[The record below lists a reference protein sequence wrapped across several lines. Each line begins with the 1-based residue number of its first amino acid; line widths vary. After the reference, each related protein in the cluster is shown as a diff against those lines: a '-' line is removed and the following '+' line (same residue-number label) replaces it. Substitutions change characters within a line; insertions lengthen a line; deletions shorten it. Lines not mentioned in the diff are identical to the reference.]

1 MGTAGMT
8 PQFPAATPQAI
19 GLSEGQRI
27 VNTFADPPKTF
38 TDLKRYPTWWVP
50 WLLLSVFSYL
60 LVFAVAQKVGFEQ
73 VSQNQLRLNR
83 RQAERM
89 EQMPPEQRARAL
101 QLSVTITK
109 AISYCFPIVL
119 LISLAVIAVVLMVT
133 FNFGLGQEIGFP
145 ESMAVVTYA
154 HLPGIIKGVLAA
166 VSLYAGASPEGFNF
180 ENPLASNLGAL
191 IDVSEH
197 PLLYRMGSAVDVF
210 TIWVLILT
218 GIGFAC
224 VSKLKRST
232 SLAVVFGWYAL
243 ITLIGIGFAAAFS

>member
-8 PQFPAATPQAI
+8 PQFPTATPQAI
-19 GLSEGQRI
+19 SLSEGQRI
-27 VNTFADPPKTF
+27 VNTLADPSKAF

-119 LISLAVIAVVLMVT
+119 LISLAVIALVLMVT

-154 HLPGIIKGVLAA
+154 HLPGIIKGVWAT
-166 VSLYAGASPEGFNF
+166 VSLSAGASPEGFNF

-197 PLLYRMGSAVDVF
+197 PLLYRMG
-210 TIWVLILT
+210 
-218 GIGFAC
+218 
-224 VSKLKRST
+224 
-232 SLAVVFGWYAL
+232 GWYAL